1 MVVQF
6 GQFLDHDVAETP
18 QHEEENCCSKGK
30 STECFPI
37 PVPENDYFY
46 SPRNVKCLEFARS
59 IAFCEENGGAKQQ
72 LNALTHFV
80 DASTVYGS
88 EEEIANDLRSFAIG
102 KLKVGKNNLLPKDE
116 TGLDMAGDHRVS
128 EMPGLASMHTLFLRE
143 HNRICNMIQ
152 SKYPYWKDEKIYQNA
167 RRILIAEYQNVVYG
181 EFLPAILGSQN
192 NGDLTS
198 VDERFFEILAMDPEM
213 APEEMTTEEMVQEK
227 MAKEKMAQEKMAL
240 EEMALEEIA
249 PEMFFG
255 SESMP
260 KGSKERKSRTDLL
273 AQLLSTLGS
282 GGQIQALASLL
293 NPQDEGS
300 IYDGK
305 TNPTITDEFVT
316 ASYETETPLE
326 SASSSESMPQGL
338 KTRMGESNLL
348 TQLLSSLSEDQIQA
362 LTSLLNPQSSDEG
375 SLYDEKTNPTITNE
389 FATAAYR
396 FGHSMIQG
404 IIELFAIDNSG
415 KVDEFVLHKEF
426 GKTSRHGSF
435 KGKGFEESLMG
446 LMNQPSQS
454 CDKGVSIQVTNFL
467 FPDETGKDFGG
478 DLVARNIQRGRDHG
492 LPGFCCYYK
501 LYDDKN
507 FDCKSGWSKRYNG
520 FSPEN
525 WALLQTI
532 YKNPSDID
540 LFTGGLTQ
548 EPQNNGLLGNV
559 FNRMIGNY
567 IKDFLFSI

>member
-1 MVVQF
+1 MVMQF

-37 PVPENDYFY
+37 PVHENDYFY

-88 EEEIANDLRSFAIG
+88 EEEIANDLRSFDNG

-152 SKYPYWKDEKIYQNA
+152 SKYPYWNDEKIYQNA
-167 RRILIAEYQNVVYG
+167 RRILIAEYQNVVYS

-192 NGDLTS
+192 DEDLTS
-198 VDERFFEILAMDPEM
+198 VDERFFEIPATDPEM
-213 APEEMTTEEMVQEK
+213 APEEMTTEEMIQEKMVQEK
-227 MAKEKMAQEKMAL
+227 MAPEEMAPQEMVQEKMAHEKMAP
-240 EEMALEEIA
+240 EEMAPEEMAPEEMTLEEIA
-249 PEMFFG
+249 PEMVLG

-260 KGSKERKSRTDLL
+260 KGSKERMSEADLL
-273 AQLLSTLGS
+273 VQLLSTLGS

-293 NPQDEGS
+293 NPQDKGS

-305 TNPTITDEFVT
+305 TNPTSITN
-316 ASYETETPLE
+316 ETPLE
-326 SASSSESMPQGL
+326 SASSSKSMPQEL

-348 TQLLSSLSEDQIQA
+348 AQLLSSLSEGQIQA
-362 LTSLLNPQSSDEG
+362 LTSLLNPQGSDEG

-467 FPDETGKDFGG
+467 FPNETAAGQD
-478 DLVARNIQRGRDHG
+478 I
-492 LPGFCCYYK
+492 
-501 LYDDKN
+501 
-507 FDCKSGWSKRYNG
+507 SI
-520 FSPEN
+520 EN
-525 WALLQTI
+525 L
-532 YKNPSDID
+532 
-540 LFTGGLTQ
+540 
-548 EPQNNGLLGNV
+548 
-559 FNRMIGNY
+559 NY
-567 IKDFLFSI
+567 SVR

>member
-1 MVVQF
+1 
-6 GQFLDHDVAETP
+6 
-18 QHEEENCCSKGK
+18 
-30 STECFPI
+30 
-37 PVPENDYFY
+37 
-46 SPRNVKCLEFARS
+46 
-59 IAFCEENGGAKQQ
+59 
-72 LNALTHFV
+72 
-80 DASTVYGS
+80 
-88 EEEIANDLRSFAIG
+88 
-102 KLKVGKNNLLPKDE
+102 
-116 TGLDMAGDHRVS
+116 LDMAGDHRVS
-128 EMPGLASMHTLFLRE
+128 EMPGLASMHILFVRE
-143 HNRICNMIQ
+143 HNRICNMVQ
-152 SKYPYWKDEKIYQNA
+152 SKYPYWSDEKIYQNA
-167 RRILIAEYQNVVYG
+167 RRILIAEYQNVVYS

-192 NGDLTS
+192 DGDLTS
-198 VDERFFEILAMDPEM
+198 ADETFFEILAMDPEV
-213 APEEMTTEEMVQEK
+213 APEVMTTEEMAV
-227 MAKEKMAQEKMAL
+227 EKMAL
-240 EEMALEEIA
+240 EEMA
-249 PEMFFG
+249 PEMVLG

-260 KGSKERKSRTDLL
+260 KGSKETMSETDLL
-273 AQLLSTLGS
+273 AQFLSTLGS

-293 NPQDEGS
+293 NPKDKGS

-305 TNPTITDEFVT
+305 TDPTIANEFDT
-316 ASYETETPLE
+316 ASYETETTLE

-338 KTRMGESNLL
+338 KARMGKSINLA
-348 TQLLSSLSEDQIQA
+348 QLLSSLSKGQIQA
-362 LTSLLNPQSSDEG
+362 LISLLNPQGSNEG
-375 SLYDEKTNPTITNE
+375 SIYDEKTNPTISNE

-426 GKTSRHGSF
+426 GKTSRHDSF

-501 LYDDKN
+501 LYEDKN
-507 FDCKSGWSKRYNG
+507 FDCKRGWSQRYNG
-520 FSPEN
+520 FSSEN
-525 WALLQTI
+525 WSILQTI

-548 EPQNNGLLGNV
+548 EPRNNGILGNV

-567 IKDFLFSI
+567 IKVFSR

>member
-1 MVVQF
+1 MVMQF

-37 PVPENDYFY
+37 PVSENDYFY

-59 IAFCEENGGAKQQ
+59 IAFCEENGRAKQQ

-88 EEEIANDLRSFAIG
+88 EEEIANDLRSFDNG

-152 SKYPYWKDEKIYQNA
+152 SKYPYWNDEKIYQNA

-192 NGDLTS
+192 GGDLTS
-198 VDERFFEILAMDPEM
+198 VHERFFEIPATDPEM
-213 APEEMTTEEMVQEK
+213 APEELTTEEMVQ
-227 MAKEKMAQEKMAL
+227 EKMAQEKMAL
-240 EEMALEEIA
+240 EEMTPEEMTLDERFFEILATDQEMATEEMTTEGMVKKEMAPKEMTLKEIA

-260 KGSKERKSRTDLL
+260 KGSKERMSETDLL

-293 NPQDEGS
+293 NPQDKGS

-305 TNPTITDEFVT
+305 TNPTSITN
-316 ASYETETPLE
+316 ETPLE
-326 SASSSESMPQGL
+326 SASSSKSMPQEL
-338 KTRMGESNLL
+338 KKRMGESNLL
-348 TQLLSSLSEDQIQA
+348 AQLLSNLSEGQIQA
-362 LTSLLNPQSSDEG
+362 LTSLLNPQGSDEG

-454 CDKGVSIQVTNFL
+454 CDKSVSMQVTNFL
-467 FPDETGKDFGG
+467 FPDETAAGQD
-478 DLVARNIQRGRDHG
+478 I
-492 LPGFCCYYK
+492 
-501 LYDDKN
+501 
-507 FDCKSGWSKRYNG
+507 SI
-520 FSPEN
+520 EN
-525 WALLQTI
+525 L
-532 YKNPSDID
+532 
-540 LFTGGLTQ
+540 
-548 EPQNNGLLGNV
+548 
-559 FNRMIGNY
+559 NY
-567 IKDFLFSI
+567 SVRQS

>member
-1 MVVQF
+1 MKSGPASNVFNQICPKRTQLPSPRLISDKFHKDRNVPSNEFTHMVMQF

-46 SPRNVKCLEFARS
+46 GPRNVKCLEFARS

-88 EEEIANDLRSFAIG
+88 EEEIANYLRSFDNG

-128 EMPGLASMHTLFLRE
+128 EMPGLASMHILFLRE

-152 SKYPYWKDEKIYQNA
+152 SKYPYWNDEKIYQNA

-181 EFLPAILGSQN
+181 EFLPAILGSQID
-192 NGDLTS
+192 GDLTS
-198 VDERFFEILAMDPEM
+198 VDERFFEIPATDPEM
-213 APEEMTTEEMVQEK
+213 APEEMIQEK
-227 MAKEKMAQEKMAL
+227 MAQEKMAPEEMAPEEMTQEKMVQEKMAL
-240 EEMALEEIA
+240 EEMAPEEMVQEKMAQEKMA
-249 PEMFFG
+249 PEEMVFG

-260 KGSKERKSRTDLL
+260 KGSKERMSETDLL

-293 NPQDEGS
+293 NPQDKGS

-305 TNPTITDEFVT
+305 TNPTITNEFAT
-316 ASYETETPLE
+316 ALYETK
-326 SASSSESMPQGL
+326 SAFSSKSMPQEL

-348 TQLLSSLSEDQIQA
+348 AQILSSLSEGQIQA
-362 LTSLLNPQSSDEG
+362 LTSFLNPQGSDEG

-467 FPDETGKDFGG
+467 FPDETG
-478 DLVARNIQRGRDHG
+478 R
-492 LPGFCCYYK
+492 PGY
-501 LYDDKN
+501 
-507 FDCKSGWSKRYNG
+507 
-520 FSPEN
+520 
-525 WALLQTI
+525 I
-532 YKNPSDID
+532 Y
-540 LFTGGLTQ
+540 
-548 EPQNNGLLGNV
+548 
-559 FNRMIGNY
+559 
-567 IKDFLFSI
+567 